1 MSVRVEDRRLPS
13 LTGFRF
19 IAAFVVFGFHV
30 TVSSLFAHRGGAPG
44 VLDYV
49 FRQGATGVSFFFILS
64 GFVLAWSARPGD
76 TAPRF
81 WRRRAAKIYP
91 NHLVTAV
98 IAVGL
103 AVEAGTALSFG
114 TVSTNFVLLQAWVPR
129 ADVYFGLNT
138 PSWSLS
144 CEMFFY
150 LCFPLLLRAADRL
163 PVRRLWA
170 ATLVTLGAVVLMPAV
185 ALLLPGG
192 LRYWFVYVFP
202 PVRLLEFVAGILLA
216 RIVQHRRWIRLGVLP
231 ASLLVV
237 AAYFGSGY
245 LPLGFSYIAGT
256 VVPLAL
262 LIPAVATRD
271 LRGERSLLRT
281 PAAVWLG
288 EVSFAFY
295 LVHQLVIR
303 VVGHEVGT
311 TTDDLRGFGFA
322 LLMLV
327 LTLLGS
333 WALFRFV
340 ERPAMARLASSR
352 RVAPVPV

>member
-1 MSVRVEDRRLPS
+1 
-13 LTGFRF
+13 
-19 IAAFVVFGFHV
+19 
-30 TVSSLFAHRGGAPG
+30 
-44 VLDYV
+44 
-49 FRQGATGVSFFFILS
+49 VSFFFLLS
-64 GFVLAWSARPGD
+64 GFVLAWSARSGD

-91 NHLVTAV
+91 NHLVTA
-98 IAVGL
+98 AVAVVL
-103 AVEAGTALSFG
+103 AVEAGTALTFG
-114 TVSTNFVLLQAWVPR
+114 TVSANFVLLQAWVPR
-129 ADVYFGLNT
+129 ESVYFGLNT

-150 LCFPLLLRAADRL
+150 LSFPLIWWAATRL
-163 PVRRLWA
+163 PARRLWP
-170 ATLVTLGAVVLMPAV
+170 ATLATLGGVCVMPAV
-185 ALLLPGG
+185 ALVLPGS

-202 PVRLLEFVAGILLA
+202 PVRLLEFVAGVLLA
-216 RIVQHRRWIRLGVLP
+216 RIVQEGRWIRFGVLP

-262 LIPAVATRD
+262 LIPAVAARD
-271 LRGERSLLRT
+271 LRGESSILRT
-281 PAAVWLG
+281 RTAVWLG

-303 VVGHEVGT
+303 AVGHEVGT
-311 TTDDLRGFGFA
+311 TTADLKGFGIA

-327 LTLLGS
+327 LTLIGS

-340 ERPAMARLASSR
+340 EKPAMARLASPQR
-352 RVAPVPV
+352 AEPVPA